1 MPRYALS
8 SRDGLPKVIAFC
20 LRHHQKLLP
29 HPRWRCQ
36 QSKEIWE
43 VGIKKCISNRC
54 TRRNDV
60 PVMFEWKMGRSAW
73 AQHVGRTRIYD
84 VKSVQTQV
92 PIWWWTTSIVKH
104 GFQATYCTTWFNYIS
119 PSVQVFEFGRWG
131 SRWSPYRAGHW
142 MSLGCVSGIIPFVG
156 CHGQERLKVGICI
169 KNSNQFLKYEGT
181 LSFCYGSKRCQRH
194 HQRSQFR
201 IRRSIPEDP
210 ISLNLLPDD

>member
-1 MPRYALS
+1 MHLQSLYQAKRRASNVRMEDGQIRLGPACWSHENLWCEKCADS
-8 SRDGLPKVIAFC
+8 S
-20 LRHHQKLLP
+20 
-29 HPRWRCQ
+29 
-36 QSKEIWE
+36 
-43 VGIKKCISNRC
+43 SNMMLNNIHNE
-54 TRRNDV
+54 TL
-60 PVMFEWKMGRSAW
+60 
-73 AQHVGRTRIYD
+73 
-84 VKSVQTQV
+84 VKQ
-92 PIWWWTTSIVKH
+92 

-181 LSFCYGSKRCQRH
+181 LSLSYGSKRCQRH
-194 HQRSQFR
+194 HKRSQFR